1 MQDPAARHPFTDA
14 DEIFRGEIPSRL
26 DRRAA
31 MVEEVLARLE
41 AAGCRP
47 DPFFDQIV
55 LDEAITNAIIH
66 GNRED
71 PSRKVSVRAF
81 RRAGRWGIEVRD
93 EGEGF
98 PWRARLD
105 EAAEPG
111 SITGPSGRGLA
122 LIQAS
127 GAELY
132 FLDGGRCVVIVR
144 GGGAPGEAAG
154 GGRSANQTERP
165 PRDQT

>member
-1 MQDPAARHPFTDA
+1 MKDPEARHPFDDA

-26 DRRAA
+26 DRR
-31 MVEEVLARLE
+31 MGLVEEVLARLE
-41 AAGCRP
+41 AAGLKP
-47 DPFFDQIV
+47 DPFFDQLV
-55 LDEAITNAIIH
+55 LDEAITNAILH

-71 PSRKVSVRAF
+71 PARKVFVRAF
-81 RRAGRWGIEVRD
+81 RKGDRWGVEVRD

-98 PWRARLD
+98 PWRARLAA
-105 EAAEPG
+105 AAEPD
-111 SITGPSGRGLA
+111 SMTGPSGRGLA

-144 GGGAPGEAAG
+144 GGAPGQAARG
-154 GGRSANQTERP
+154 GKSTGQAERP
-165 PRDQT
+165 PRDQP